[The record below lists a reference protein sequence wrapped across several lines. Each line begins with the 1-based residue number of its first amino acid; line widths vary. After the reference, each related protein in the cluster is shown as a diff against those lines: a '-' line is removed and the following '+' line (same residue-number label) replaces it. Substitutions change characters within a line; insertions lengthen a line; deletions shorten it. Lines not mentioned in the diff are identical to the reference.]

1 MNPCRNCEN
10 GACDKAVRETA
21 GGVVGN
27 WAYDAFW
34 GGATRF
40 TTVTHK
46 FIDKVTGGRFWRHF
60 PGGAQ
65 VVWLTTTGRKSG
77 KARRQPLLAV
87 PEGTDWVIAGSNA
100 GQTKPPAWVYNLR
113 ANPNATLEVE
123 GRTQPVTAHEATG
136 QERDDL
142 YERMKGVWRGYQMY
156 ERNAGRVIPVFR
168 LAPTSHH

>member
-1 MNPCRNCEN
+1 MP
-10 GACDKAVRETA
+10 AAFLMLVTMLSHT
-21 GGVVGN
+21 VGN
-27 WAYDAFW
+27 WAYDVFW

-46 FIDKVTGGRFWRHF
+46 FIDKVTGGKFWRHF

-87 PEGTDWVIAGSNA
+87 PDGTDWVIAGSNA

-113 ANPNATLEVE
+113 ANPSATLDVE
-123 GRTQPVTAHEATG
+123 GLTQPVTAHEATG
-136 QERDDL
+136 QERDHL
-142 YERMKGVWRGYQMY
+142 YERMKGVWRGYEMY

-168 LAPTSHH
+168 LTPSNPK